1 MNTQDFE
8 RIKNEVA
15 HRIKAWDGKYYKDWA
30 DLKWR
35 CNSKEIEE
43 YITEAAMQF
52 AKECCERQRELCNMA
67 AEWYAPDGA
76 YMDNYIN
83 SDQIFINEKSI
94 LNASL
99 AVDLLSAP
107 VKTDKDDTKTKA

>member
-15 HRIKAWDGKYYKDWA
+15 QKYGYRDAKDAAYKMVILNANISAYDA
-30 DLKWR
+30 L
-35 CNSKEIEE
+35 NN
-43 YITEAAMQF
+43 EAAMQF
-52 AKECCERQRELCNMA
+52 AKECCERQIELCNMA
-67 AEWYAPDGA
+67 AEWDAPEGA

-83 SDQIFINEKSI
+83 ADQIFINEKSI
-94 LNASL
+94 LNASI